1 MKHTPGPWKIDNG
14 DEYNP
19 EYPWFGIWKE
29 HKDPNFSK
37 CIACVEYTED
47 SMVTKQEAQANANL
61 IAAAPELLEAALSVL
76 YDLACYC
83 NTHEPGPGPN
93 RRLAALQEA
102 IAKASTY

>member
-1 MKHTPGPWKIDNG
+1 MKHTKGPWKYDGIIGGAPGAIMHGTTQIAHALLNRKIYSHEIEITA
-14 DEYNP
+14 DEA
-19 EYPWFGIWKE
+19 
-29 HKDPNFSK
+29 S
-37 CIACVEYTED
+37 
-47 SMVTKQEAQANANL
+47 ANAKL

-102 IAKASTY
+102 IAKATT